1 MAEENY
7 MLPENIFL
15 VMADQLIPIR
25 KTMTKMG
32 RHPDNDLIVADSLVS
47 RWHAHLL
54 YVNNRF
60 MVQDLD
66 SKNGNAIMELLRRS
80 RDELEQTVIVVS
92 HDPKATA
99 YADRVIFLRDGDIV
113 DEYKPDASTPLSDK
127 LRGIMG
133 IMEQLEA

>member
-1 MAEENY
+1 MAKENY

-25 KTMTKMG
+25 KTLTKMG

-54 YVNNRF
+54 YEDSRF

-66 SKNGNAIMELLRRS
+66 SKNG
-80 RDELEQTVIVVS
+80 VILNGKKVGEAEIS
-92 HDPKATA
+92 S
-99 YADRVIFLRDGDIV
+99 GDTITLGN
-113 DEYKPDASTPLSDK
+113 TPLLFIDRSSS
-127 LRGIMG
+127 LLMG
-133 IMEQLEA
+133 TDAPTGALDEDDLNLGFG